1 MNCKKT
7 NIIGI
12 CISLLVLVG
21 FVVILSQSSGNTEL
35 KLADSKIY
43 SLNDGWEISHMGSV
57 HQNVSLPFREKLP
70 VMESLY
76 AKRILPDVLPAN
88 ISIRLRASMQKISVF
103 IDEKLIYEGQL
114 AKNEPIHFPE
124 ASVWVI
130 VPLPNDSQGKQIT
143 VLIESPIKAFSG
155 IVNTI
160 YYGASDALLYSTFN
174 ENIISVIIALILILV
189 GIMSF
194 IVSLF
199 VRNLSDRRIFYLSL
213 FATFVGIWLLSEAKV
228 MQFFTGNR
236 LIVGGIS
243 YMIIS
248 FIPVP
253 LLLYLRD
260 TTLQKYSKYFFIP
273 IAIFISSFFVNLGL
287 QLFGICHYIQSISV
301 TNTFMFFTML
311 IVIIVLFYEAI
322 HHRNQEAKKFLLS
335 LGIMAVVL
343 TFELY
348 DYFTENYY
356 SISKYTRFGILVFFS
371 LLIIDSFKYINIMI
385 TKQSETNLYEKLA
398 YVDILT
404 GANNRTAFERDI
416 HNTVRE
422 SSDTQIRL
430 ILFDID
436 NLKQINDNYGHKVGD
451 LAIMSTYECIQS
463 IFNSCYRIGGDEF
476 ASLVQDSFEDD
487 LNQKITDLRKMMVY
501 KSKDLPYN
509 YELSVGDAIFNP
521 TIHDFDECFEI
532 ADQKLYIDKK
542 NKPVLKA

>member
-1 MNCKKT
+1 MDHKKT
-7 NIIGI
+7 NILGI
-12 CISLLVLVG
+12 CISLVVLIG
-21 FVVILSQSSGNTEL
+21 FVVILSQSGGNSEL
-35 KLADSKIY
+35 KLADSPIY
-43 SLNDGWEISHMGSV
+43 SLNDGWEISHMDSL
-57 HQNVSLPFREKLP
+57 HQNITLPFKEKLP
-70 VMESLY
+70 AMEIIY
-76 AKRILPDVLPAN
+76 AKRILPDVLPEN
-88 ISIRLRASMQKISVF
+88 TSLRLRASMQKISIL

-114 AKNEPIHFPE
+114 APSEPIHFPE

-130 VPLPNDSQGKQIT
+130 VPLPNDSQGKPIT
-143 VLIESPIKAFSG
+143 VLIQSPIRAFSG

-160 YYGASDALLYSTFN
+160 YYGESDALLYDTFN
-174 ENIISVIIALILILV
+174 ENKLSVIIAFILILV

-194 IVSLF
+194 IVSMF

-236 LIVGGIS
+236 LIIGGIS
-243 YMIIS
+243 YMVIS
-248 FIPVP
+248 LIPVP

-260 TTLQKYSKYFFIP
+260 TTLQAYSKYFFIP
-273 IAIFISSFFVNLGL
+273 IAIFISSFFINLGL

-301 TNTFMFFTML
+301 TNTLMFLTML
-311 IVIIVLFYEAI
+311 LIIIVLFYEAI
-322 HHRNQEAKKFLLS
+322 HRKNQAAKKFLLS

-356 SISKYTRFGILVFFS
+356 SISKYTRFGILIFFS
-371 LLIIDSFKYINIMI
+371 LLVIDSFKYINIMI

-422 SSDTQIRL
+422 SFDIPIRL

-436 NLKQINDNYGHKVGD
+436 NLKLINDNYGHKVGD

-463 IFNSCYRIGGDEF
+463 TFNSCYRIGGDEF
-476 ASLVQDSFEDD
+476 ASLLQNCSDIE
-487 LNQKITDLRKMMVY
+487 LNEKIVDLRKMMMN
-501 KSKDLPYN
+501 KSKYLPYN

-521 TIHDFDECFEI
+521 TIDDFDKCFEI

-542 NKPVLKA
+542 NKPVLHV